1 MAYFCGPVKNC
12 APYLSRVLTNIE
24 QLGRDVFADDYKII
38 IFYDQSTDGTLD
50 ILKTYQAT
58 HPDRIQFFV
67 NKTPHFKYR
76 THNIAY
82 ARNQCLKLIRAEA
95 KYPLFIM
102 MDFDNVNAS
111 PIIDTN
117 VLKQYMTAPLWDK
130 WDALTFNT
138 APFYYDIWALSI
150 YPYCYSYNHFNDGPH
165 YYHIIKDYIGEKLG
179 KLAPDTLLQCISAFN
194 GFGVYKIDAFLGC
207 WYDGRVN
214 PRLIPEHMMNAH
226 KRATHSPLMFP
237 VYATADCR
245 MEDCEHRAFHVNG
258 FLSNGAKIRISPLCL
273 FSNYDTPAT

>member
-1 MAYFCGPVKNC
+1 MAYFCGPVRNC
-12 APYLSRVLTNIE
+12 APFLTRVLANIE
-24 QLGRDVFADDYKII
+24 QLGREVFADDYKII

-50 ILKTYQAT
+50 LLKAYQSA

-82 ARNQCLKLIRAEA
+82 ARNQCLRIMRAEA
-95 KYPLFIM
+95 RYPIFIM
-102 MDFDNVNAS
+102 MDFDNVNAA
-111 PIIDTN
+111 PIADSR
-117 VLKQYMTAPLWDK
+117 VLKQYMADTPLWEH

-150 YPYCYSYNHFNDGPH
+150 YPYCYSYNHFKDGPH
-165 YYHIIKDYIGEKLG
+165 YYHIIKDYIGA
-179 KLAPDTLLQCISAFN
+179 KLAALSPDALLPCISAFN
-194 GFGVYKIDAFLGC
+194 GFGVYKLDAFLGC

-214 PRLIPEHMMNAH
+214 PKLIPEHMMRAH
-226 KRATHSPLMFP
+226 MRATQSALMFP

-258 FLSNGAKIRISPLCL
+258 FLANGAKIRISPHCL
-273 FSNYDTPAT
+273 FTACDV